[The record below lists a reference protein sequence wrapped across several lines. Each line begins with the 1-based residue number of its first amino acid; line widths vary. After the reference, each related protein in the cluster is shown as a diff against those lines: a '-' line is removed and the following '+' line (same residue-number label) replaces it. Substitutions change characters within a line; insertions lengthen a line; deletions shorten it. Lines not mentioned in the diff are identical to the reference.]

1 MHECDKDERIRKI
14 EESRDKD
21 LIRLEI
27 IKTCLTPK
35 TILAVIIGL
44 AFIIQVIM
52 KGG

>member
-1 MHECDKDERIRKI
+1 MHECDKDERIK
-14 EESRDKD
+14 ELEKSRDKD
-21 LIRLEI
+21 LIKLEI